1 VRHWVYPPERSKS
14 LGLHNTCVAWLPTSD
29 LAAKPAEV
37 ELDFVLHH
45 HDAALHRNASLSPL
59 LLGCIALSGL
69 CTRCANCGFTPIGAE
84 ISISRPWALTG
95 SLGPTLWRLR
105 PMKEK
110 PCFLVQSVAREYLLD
125 GEFASFTGD
134 AMGELLWYDG
144 SNDWRR
150 SEVKMWKGLLD
161 FDGVVG
167 VRM

>member
-1 VRHWVYPPERSKS
+1 MRHWVYSPQKS
-14 LGLHNTCVAWLPTSD
+14 SSLELHNTCVAWLHTSNQTAN
-29 LAAKPAEV
+29 LV
-37 ELDFVLHH
+37 EIVLSIISRI
-45 HDAALHRNASLSPL
+45 HDAALHRKASLSPV

-125 GEFASFTGD
+125 GEFPSFTGD
-134 AMGELLWYDG
+134 EMGELLW
-144 SNDWRR
+144 
-150 SEVKMWKGLLD
+150 
-161 FDGVVG
+161 
-167 VRM
+167 